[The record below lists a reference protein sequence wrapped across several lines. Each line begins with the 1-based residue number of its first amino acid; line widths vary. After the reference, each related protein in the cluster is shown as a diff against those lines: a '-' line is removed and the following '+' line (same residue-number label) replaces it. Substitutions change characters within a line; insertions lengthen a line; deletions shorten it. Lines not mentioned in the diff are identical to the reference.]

1 MLGAAA
7 AGDALLHPAAGRG
20 AGGDAELLEE
30 AGVGS
35 RGETLSWGERLSAVA
50 MPLPK
55 LGEARMSSPVG
66 GCPTP
71 SHGVHCQLGG

>member
-1 MLGAAA
+1 MLQQLGMHCCILQL
-7 AGDALLHPAAGRG
+7 GEG
-20 AGGDAELLEE
+20 LEE

-71 SHGVHCQLGG
+71 SHGGHCQLGG